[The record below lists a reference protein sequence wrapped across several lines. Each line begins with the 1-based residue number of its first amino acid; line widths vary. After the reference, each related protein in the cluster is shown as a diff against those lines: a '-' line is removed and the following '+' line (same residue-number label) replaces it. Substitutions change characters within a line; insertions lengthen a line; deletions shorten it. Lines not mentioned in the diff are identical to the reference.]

1 MTPGSERARRTGRS
15 LHSTTVSGKG
25 ELGNATH
32 SSSALLEESRSP
44 APENTWRMDLS
55 GTQRSLLFVAGC
67 LLFATAGCASS
78 HPPPPPP
85 PSAHATIEGWERR
98 HPAASQELGDWV
110 RNHSQAAQSLFLWDS
125 HHPGANIDA
134 FVASHPS
141 WNDFN
146 WILAHHRPAANSFMA
161 WCRRHPGA
169 SRELMH
175 YPGGLHWA
183 GTHLYESYWDMKSAG
198 H

>member
-1 MTPGSERARRTGRS
+1 MNTSPIALRLLCT
-15 LHSTTVSGKG
+15 
-25 ELGNATH
+25 
-32 SSSALLEESRSP
+32 SSALL
-44 APENTWRMDLS
+44 ATLS
-55 GTQRSLLFVAGC
+55 CATQ
-67 LLFATAGCASS
+67 

-85 PSAHATIEGWERR
+85 PSAHATIEGWEHR

-110 RNHSQAAQSLFLWDS
+110 RNHSQAAQKLFLWDS
-125 HHPGANIDA
+125 HHPGAAEEFVDWSLANPNANIDV
-134 FVASHPS
+134 FVAAHPS

-146 WILAHHRPAANSFMA
+146 WIVENHRPASNSFMG

-198 H
+198 R